1 MSTSRVDTARRPLA
15 PTAMT
20 TPGGAPAR
28 PTTPGRWARR
38 PPRPRP
44 SATGPL
50 EGADRDHPRGHQG
63 QPERQVL
70 EQRSGPPSSPA
81 AAWMSANAAPA
92 TTSSTAATRP
102 AACLDRGGA
111 STISVICPPIAP
123 RQCSTRAPLIQE
135 PLWNVRRVAE
145 AGGHDAEDG
154 RGAAPDRAGRRHR
167 ADGRAGRPA
176 PPDPAL
182 AGRAAVDR
190 GPRDGRAAGGQDRPR
205 GRQRQPPPQAAA
217 PAGLHRARTELAR
230 DTRGAGGGPRRAT
243 SAGASR
249 TSSPTASA
257 AGSPTRRRWR
267 TSATRSAR
275 SRRG

>member
-1 MSTSRVDTARRPLA
+1 MDERERGTRHDQQHRRDATGCL
-15 PTAMT
+15 
-20 TPGGAPAR
+20 
-28 PTTPGRWARR
+28 
-38 PPRPRP
+38 PRP
-44 SATGPL
+44 
-50 EGADRDHPRGHQG
+50 E
-63 QPERQVL
+63 ER
-70 EQRSGPPSSPA
+70 
-81 AAWMSANAAPA
+81 
-92 TTSSTAATRP
+92 
-102 AACLDRGGA
+102 

-123 RQCSTRAPLIQE
+123 RQCSTRPRRRGSRSSPATPVRVARSAREHRMHGSTRLALIQE

-145 AGGHDAEDG
+145 AGRHDAEDG
-154 RGAAPDRAGRRHR
+154 RGAAPDRAGRQHR

-182 AGRAAVDR
+182 AGRAVVGR
-190 GPRDGRAAGGQDRPR
+190 GAGDGRAAGGQD
-205 GRQRQPPPQAAA
+205 GLAVGQRQPPPQAAA
-217 PAGLHRARTELAR
+217 PAGLHRARRPSWPATPAR
-230 DTRGAGGGPRRAT
+230 AGGGPRRAT